1 MVRRLPTLFLIT
13 FSLNQNH
20 KKAILGIFSIARYM
34 HLEIVFVNE
43 KNHRDTMVFLWGV
56 EDIRAVCNM

>member
-1 MVRRLPTLFLIT
+1 MVRLLPTLFLIT

-34 HLEIVFVNE
+34 HLEIIFVKE
-43 KNHRDTMVFLWGV
+43 KTIGDTMVFLW
-56 EDIRAVCNM
+56 R